1 MAAKKTP
8 PPLDLPTVSNI
19 AGTSDETR
27 LNRQDVLGLL
37 SRRKECSL
45 REYLQFACDLP
56 LRIEDAS
63 PCRPIIRYF
72 AMYGIFFHVI
82 FVRLQAILMGADCVA
97 AKTCADG
104 RQQPKS
110 RAREAWTLARC
121 NYRPAASVKI
131 LRSIH
136 YYSSLQLHRL

>member
-72 AMYGIFFHVI
+72 AICKD
-82 FVRLQAILMGADCVA
+82 VR
-97 AKTCADG
+97 G
-104 RQQPKS
+104 RETATEITS
-110 RAREAWTLARC
+110 E
-121 NYRPAASVKI
+121 
-131 LRSIH
+131 RSLDLGEVQLPT
-136 YYSSLQLHRL
+136 SSIS